1 MRGGT
6 SQASKHFLSP
16 WSHHG
21 LLAHDVP
28 SMLVSV
34 AVRRVGIFDVYQKAT
49 GLFGETVDKA
59 ADSNIALTRWYRK
72 RLKLDVEAASVPA
85 IAHGLQPDREPLG
98 VAVLVA
104 RTYLRAASYRI
115 PRSIGPFGR

>member
-1 MRGGT
+1 M
-6 SQASKHFLSP
+6 FLLCSC
-16 WSHHG
+16 
-21 LLAHDVP
+21 LLP
-28 SMLVSV
+28 FG
-34 AVRRVGIFDVYQKAT
+34 RVGIFDVYQKAT

-72 RLKLDVEAASVPA
+72 RLKLDVEAAGVPA

>member
-1 MRGGT
+1 MKLLLIALVLTPLMVGLPIFAAESKRDD
-6 SQASKHFLSP
+6 SASEKLGIKLS
-16 WSHHG
+16 
-21 LLAHDVP
+21 LQCYTYRALT
-28 SMLVSV
+28 
-34 AVRRVGIFDVYQKAT
+34 F
-49 GLFGETVDKA
+49 FETVDKA

-72 RLKLDVEAASVPA
+72 RLKLDVEAAGEPA

-115 PRSIGPFGR
+115 PRSIGPFDR